1 MNKIICVAALAAMT
15 TLATAGAGHPMD
27 GVGKE
32 QVSREQYR
40 ILLNQCGYA
49 DTGAARR
56 ECRAEVRRTYT
67 IGERN
72 PGLDCRTYAGI
83 TVCGVLK
90 LSKSQRQ
97 CVQDSVRSGLTYRRS
112 EVECYALNGG
122 GN

>member
-15 TLATAGAGHPMD
+15 TLAGAGHPMD
-27 GVGKE
+27 GVGKQ

-40 ILLNQCGYA
+40 ILLNQCRYA
-49 DTGAARR
+49 DTSAARR
-56 ECRAEVRRTYT
+56 ECRAEVRRTYI
-67 IGERN
+67 IGARN
-72 PGLDCRTYAGI
+72 PGLDCRTYSSI
-83 TVCGVLK
+83 TVCGELK
-90 LSKSQRQ
+90 LSKSEKQ